1 MSTTRTS
8 APGKVMLIG
17 EYAVLAGAPAL
28 VMAVDRRAKVSLEE
42 TASAVGRVSA
52 PGLFPDAEFTVGS
65 AGQLR
70 WTGAQGRHYRIL
82 ECVLS
87 VLDDDEKT
95 ALANSG
101 GLAVLLGSDQ
111 FYQRRPDGQR
121 DKLGIGSSAALTVA
135 LAWGLAV
142 LLGRAPL
149 SDADRDNRLSV
160 LIEAHNRFQN
170 NPGSGADIAASLYG
184 GSLVFRPG
192 ERPSASSLPLPSSLL
207 LRFVW
212 TGRPAAT
219 ASYLRG
225 LRRWRS
231 ACPQEYDR
239 MLEGLGV
246 ITESA
251 VQSARRG
258 DASGFLD
265 AAREYTE
272 GLQRLGHAAG
282 LDIVSAAHR
291 AAAASAREAGVVY
304 KPSGAGGGDLG
315 IALSDD
321 PDRLQRFEQKL
332 YHQDMNCVPLHPDA
346 FGVRAD
352 GNGRP

>member
-1 MSTTRTS
+1 MSRTRTS

-28 VMAVDRRAKVSLEE
+28 VMAVDRRATITLEE
-42 TASAVGRVSA
+42 TASAAGRVSA

-65 AGQLR
+65 EGQLR
-70 WTGAQGRHYRIL
+70 WTGSQGRHYRLL

-87 VLDDDEKT
+87 VLDDDEQTTLERGGGFT
-95 ALANSG
+95 A
-101 GLAVLLGSDQ
+101 VLGSDQ
-111 FYQRRPDGQR
+111 FYRRRPDGQR
-121 DKLGIGSSAALTVA
+121 EKLGIGSSAALTVA
-135 LAWGLAV
+135 LAWGLAG
-142 LLGRAPL
+142 LLRGRPL
-149 SDADRDNRLSV
+149 TEAERDKRLSA

-170 NPGSGADIAASLYG
+170 NPGSGADIAASLFG
-184 GSLVFRPG
+184 GSLAFRPG
-192 ERPSASSLPLPSSLL
+192 NRPSVSPLPLPPALH

-212 TGRPAAT
+212 AGRPAST
-219 ASYLRG
+219 PSYLLG

-239 MLEGLGV
+239 ILDGLGL

-258 DASGFLD
+258 DAGGFLD
-265 AAREYTE
+265 AAREYAA

-291 AAAASAREAGVVY
+291 GAASVARQAGVVY

-321 PDRLQRFEQKL
+321 PTRLQRFEQEL
-332 YHQDMNCVPLHPDA
+332 YCQDMNCVPLHPDG
-346 FGVRAD
+346 FGVRTE
-352 GNGRP
+352 GHGRP